1 MVLDWLF
8 GNWLWW
14 DGGWYVQIAQHG
26 YTFHPHEQSPVAF
39 FPAYPL
45 TVRAVSWLVPGGVNL
60 AAIAVTMASG
70 AIAFVLFERWCRL
83 HLDRTETM
91 WALAALAIYPYSW
104 FLYGSAYADAF
115 FLAAAIG
122 AFLLLERNR
131 PIAAGLVG
139 ILVTAARPTGIAVLI
154 GLVAVMISRRPSRA
168 RDYGVLLAVL
178 GIGGWCAYLAFRFG
192 HPFAFVETEGSRGW
206 DRGPGVAT
214 WLKFDFFHAV
224 LHDPW
229 RGWVPL
235 AIQAAMCVAFLAA
248 VPAVR
253 RRFGNGYAVFV
264 AAAVLIPAMSTD
276 DFMGTGRYV
285 LAAFPIFALIGSR
298 LAHRPVGRWAYVTVS
313 TTAMVFGA
321 TLFATGYILS

>member
-1 MVLDWLF
+1 M
-8 GNWLWW
+8 
-14 DGGWYVQIAQHG
+14 
-26 YTFHPHEQSPVAF
+26 
-39 FPAYPL
+39 
-45 TVRAVSWLVPGGVNL
+45 
-60 AAIAVTMASG
+60 
-70 AIAFVLFERWCRL
+70 
-83 HLDRTETM
+83 
-91 WALAALAIYPYSW
+91 
-104 FLYGSAYADAF
+104 
-115 FLAAAIG
+115 
-122 AFLLLERNR
+122 
-131 PIAAGLVG
+131 G

-192 HPFAFVETEGSRGW
+192 HPFAFVETEGWHAAR
-206 DRGPGVAT
+206 DHGPGVAT

-229 RGWVPL
+229 RGWVRLRDPSGD
-235 AIQAAMCVAFLAA
+235 VRG
-248 VPAVR
+248 VPRRRAGCAPPVRQRLRRVR
-253 RRFGNGYAVFV
+253 RGRRAD
-264 AAAVLIPAMSTD
+264 PAMSTD